1 VSVAEPTARVVNAMV
16 REFARTMKAHRKTLR
31 MSMDE
36 LELHTGIN
44 RRTLYQ
50 YENGEIEPSAIR
62 FLRICKILNID
73 PKDFYTY

>member
-1 VSVAEPTARVVNAMV
+1 MNVAEPIARVANAMV
-16 REFARTMKAHRKTLR
+16 REFARTMKAHRKGLK

-62 FLRICKILNID
+62 FLKICKALNID